1 MGFCA
6 PKNAGPVGKLGF
18 SNRTSIVPDPM
29 VLQMFVPSG
38 PSSAPDRTGS
48 ALSENDG
55 ATGRLRSSL
64 VHASANAPSNSRRAR
79 TLLQA
84 IIRGLLGV
92 EAAPARNA
100 TTAGWGNQSSR
111 GRELLGRARRT

>member
-48 ALSENDG
+48 ALSEND
-55 ATGRLRSSL
+55 ATTGRLRSSL
-64 VHASANAPSNSRRAR
+64 VHASTNAHTNSTRAGTMLHAFLRRLLRLRPRPRATHLLLHWR
-79 TLLQA
+79 TSL
-84 IIRGLLGV
+84 
-92 EAAPARNA
+92 
-100 TTAGWGNQSSR
+100 
-111 GRELLGRARRT
+111 